1 MAWDYILQGL
11 FEAFKLI
18 FSGDP
23 ELYDI
28 LLRSIKV
35 SGLATLYAGLI
46 GVPTG
51 VVIGLSDFKGKEIV
65 KSIFNG
71 LMGIPT
77 VVLGLILYLF
87 LAPAGPL
94 GFLNLLYTTTGISLG
109 QMVLILPI
117 VVSITVNS
125 IESVEE
131 DIKYLALTLGADE
144 SQMMVKII
152 EEASPGILL
161 SLITAFNRA
170 IAELGVALMV
180 GGNIFIKGGE
190 MNTRVLTTA
199 IQMYVT
205 RGEISMAIAL
215 GIILLSLV
223 YLISMV
229 VNYIQ
234 KRWIE
239 V

>member
-1 MAWDYILQGL
+1 MAWDYIIEGL
-11 FEAFKLI
+11 LEALKLI
-18 FSGDP
+18 ISGDP

-28 LLRSIKV
+28 ILRSIKV

-46 GVPTG
+46 GVPIG
-51 VVIGLSDFKGKEIV
+51 VILGLSDFKDKEVI

-109 QMVLILPI
+109 QMILILPI

-131 DIKYLALTLGADE
+131 DVRYLALTLGADE
-144 SQMMVKII
+144 TQMMMKVI

-170 IAELGVALMV
+170 IAELGVALMI

-223 YLISMV
+223 YLVSIT

-234 KRWIE
+234 RRW
-239 V
+239 VD

>member
-1 MAWDYILQGL
+1 MAWDYIFEGL
-11 FEAFKLI
+11 LEAFKLI
-18 FSGDP
+18 ISGNP

-46 GVPTG
+46 GVPIG
-51 VVIGLSDFKGKEIV
+51 VLLGLSDFKGKEFV

-109 QMVLILPI
+109 QMILILPI
-117 VVSITVNS
+117 VVSVTVNS
-125 IESVEE
+125 IESIEE
-131 DIKYLALTLGADE
+131 DIRYLALTLGADE
-144 SQMMVKII
+144 SQMMLKII

-161 SLITAFNRA
+161 SLIMAFNRA

-223 YLISMV
+223 YLVSMI

-234 KRWIE
+234 RRWVE
-239 V
+239 A

>member
-1 MAWDYILQGL
+1 MAWDYIVKGFLKA
-11 FEAFKLI
+11 FELI
-18 FSGDP
+18 ISGNP

-46 GVPTG
+46 GIPIG
-51 VVIGLSDFKGKEIV
+51 VILGLSDFKGKNVI

-77 VVLGLILYLF
+77 VVLGLILYLL
-87 LAPAGPL
+87 LAPTGPL

-109 QMVLILPI
+109 QMMLILPI
-117 VVSITVNS
+117 VVSITANFIES
-125 IESVEE
+125 IEE
-131 DIKYLALTLGADE
+131 DVRYLALTLGADE
-144 SQMMVKII
+144 TQMMMKVI

-161 SLITAFNRA
+161 SLMAAFNRA
-170 IAELGVALMV
+170 IAELGIALMI
-180 GGNIFIKGGE
+180 GGNIFVEGGN

-223 YLISMV
+223 YLISV
-229 VNYIQ
+229 IVNYIQ
-234 KRWIE
+234 RRWADS
-239 V
+239 

>member
-1 MAWDYILQGL
+1 MTWDYIVEGFL
-11 FEAFKLI
+11 EALKLI
-18 FSGDP
+18 ISGDP
-23 ELYDI
+23 DLYDI
-28 LLRSIKV
+28 LFRSITV
-35 SGLATLYAGLI
+35 SGLATFYAGLI
-46 GVPTG
+46 GIPIG
-51 VVIGLSDFKGKEIV
+51 VVLGLSNFKGKEIV

-94 GFLNLLYTTTGISLG
+94 GFLNLIYTTTGISLG
-109 QMVLILPI
+109 QMILVLPI

-125 IESVEE
+125 IESIEK
-131 DIKYLALTLGADE
+131 DIRYLALTLGADE
-144 SQMMVKII
+144 IQMMKKII

-161 SLITAFNRA
+161 SLMTAFNRA
-170 IAELGVALMV
+170 IAELGVALMI

-199 IQMYVT
+199 IQMYVS

-215 GIILLSLV
+215 GIVLLSLV
-223 YLISMV
+223 YSISMV
-229 VNYIQ
+229 VNCVQ
-234 KRWIE
+234 RRWIE
-239 V
+239 A

>member
-1 MAWDYILQGL
+1 MAWDYILEGL
-11 FEAFKLI
+11 FEAFHLI
-18 FSGDP
+18 ITGDP

-28 LLRSIKV
+28 LFRSIKV

-46 GVPTG
+46 GVPIGT
-51 VVIGLSDFKGKEIV
+51 ILGLSDFKGKDII

-87 LAPAGPL
+87 LAPAGPF

-109 QMVLILPI
+109 QMILILPI

-125 IESVEE
+125 IESIEE
-131 DIKYLALTLGADE
+131 DVRYLALTLGADE
-144 SQMMVKII
+144 TQMMIKII
-152 EEASPGILL
+152 EEASPGIFL
-161 SLITAFNRA
+161 SLMMAFNRA
-170 IAELGVALMV
+170 IAELGVALMI

-223 YLISMV
+223 YLISIM

-234 KRWIE
+234 RRWAE
-239 V
+239 A

>member
-1 MAWDYILQGL
+1 MAWDYIIEGL
-11 FEAFKLI
+11 LEAFKLI
-18 FSGDP
+18 ISGDP

-28 LLRSIKV
+28 ILRSIKV

-46 GVPTG
+46 GIPIG
-51 VVIGLSDFKGKEIV
+51 VILGLSDFKGKEVI

-109 QMVLILPI
+109 QMILILPI

-125 IESVEE
+125 IESIEE
-131 DIKYLALTLGADE
+131 DVRYLALTLGADE
-144 SQMMVKII
+144 TQMMMKVI

-161 SLITAFNRA
+161 SLMAAFNRA
-170 IAELGVALMV
+170 IAELGVALMI

-205 RGEISMAIAL
+205 RGEISIAIAL

-223 YLISMV
+223 YLISIL

-234 KRWIE
+234 RRWAD
-239 V
+239 

>member
-1 MAWDYILQGL
+1 MAWDYIFEGL

-18 FSGDP
+18 ISGDP

-46 GVPTG
+46 GVPIG
-51 VVIGLSDFKGKEIV
+51 VILGLSDFKGKEVV

-77 VVLGLILYLF
+77 VVLGLVLYLF

-109 QMVLILPI
+109 QMILILPI

-125 IESVEE
+125 IESIEE
-131 DIKYLALTLGADE
+131 DVRYLALTLGADE
-144 SQMMVKII
+144 TQMMMKII

-161 SLITAFNRA
+161 SLMTAFNRA
-170 IAELGVALMV
+170 IAELGVALMI

-223 YLISMV
+223 YLISIM

-234 KRWIE
+234 RRWTE
-239 V
+239 A

>member
-1 MAWDYILQGL
+1 M
-11 FEAFKLI
+11 
-18 FSGDP
+18 
-23 ELYDI
+23 
-28 LLRSIKV
+28 
-35 SGLATLYAGLI
+35 YAGLI
-46 GVPTG
+46 GVPIG
-51 VVIGLSDFKGKEIV
+51 VILGLSDFKGKDVI

-71 LMGIPT
+71 SMGIPT

-109 QMVLILPI
+109 QMILILPI

-125 IESVEE
+125 IESIEE
-131 DIKYLALTLGADE
+131 DVRYLALTLGADE
-144 SQMMVKII
+144 TQMMMKVI

-161 SLITAFNRA
+161 SLMAAFNRA
-170 IAELGVALMV
+170 IAELGVALMI

-223 YLISMV
+223 YLVSIT

-234 KRWIE
+234 RRW
-239 V
+239 VD

>member
-170 IAELGVALMV
+170 IAELGVALMI